1 MKRLLAF
8 LFLLPALAG
17 WCQQTKVVD
26 VGKEEVRL
34 SPGRFYSVGGEPV
47 SPVKYVKVVDG
58 SPYFSQSWM
67 KGSLDL
73 GDGRGYEN
81 LWLKLDLAD
90 NSVLFIDAEGR
101 VMIANAVIKNISLTD
116 SVTGKKYDFVFS
128 PFIKGTGEIRK
139 GWYQV
144 IVSGKAT
151 LYKHL
156 AKVIN
161 ETKPYGQATYEQTIV
176 TSSSY
181 FLMTDS
187 VFAPI
192 KKIKALPDML
202 SDKKE
207 ELNQYL
213 SGKNL
218 PGKTDAV
225 YAGLVSYYNSFFGK

>member
-8 LFLLPALAG
+8 LFVLPALTG
-17 WCQQTKVVD
+17 WCQQTKVID

-34 SPGRFYSVGGEPV
+34 SPGQFYSVGGEPV
-47 SPVKYVKVVDG
+47 SPVKYVKVVEG

-101 VMIANAVIKNISLTD
+101 EMIANVVIKNMTLID
-116 SVTGKKYDFVFS
+116 SVTGKKYDFVYS
-128 PFIKGTGEIRK
+128 SFIKGAGEIK
-139 GWYQV
+139 EGWYQP

-156 AKVIN
+156 AKVVN

-176 TSSSY
+176 TTNSY
-181 FLMTDS
+181 FLLADS
-187 VFAPI
+187 VFTPI
-192 KKIKALPDML
+192 KKIRSLPDML

-207 ELNQYL
+207 ELSQYI

-218 PGKTDAV
+218 SGKTDVDYAAV
-225 YAGLVSYYNSFFGK
+225 ISYYNSFFIK